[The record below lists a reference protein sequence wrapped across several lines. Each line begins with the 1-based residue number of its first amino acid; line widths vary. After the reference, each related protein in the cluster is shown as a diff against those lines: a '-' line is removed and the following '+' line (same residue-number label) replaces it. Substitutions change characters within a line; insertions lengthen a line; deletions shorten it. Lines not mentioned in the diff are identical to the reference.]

1 MAYRV
6 AKFKKHTR
14 RAKKN
19 KQKQTRVK
27 RMRRM
32 RGGSGPTV
40 SSASVGTSPQTYT
53 FTVATPISP
62 SSTSTNF
69 PSDLGTFT
77 PANQQISFTN
87 PTKKILDI
95 KIKNGT
101 VAYGSSSFGTSSST
115 KASISIGTATSL
127 VPNGI
132 SSSVRGSKEIS
143 LEPGGRPGP
152 VTIKGLGAASFGTVP
167 PTLTFEVTAV

>member
-40 SSASVGTSPQTYT
+40 GSASVGMSPQTYT

-101 VAYGSSSFGTSSST
+101 VAYGSSSFGTSSTT

-127 VPNGI
+127 VPNDI
-132 SSSVRGSKEIS
+132 SVRGATQIS
-143 LEPGGRPGP
+143 SGPGGRSGP
-152 VTIKGLGAASFGTVP
+152 VTIKGLGAASFGTLP
-167 PTLTFEVTAV
+167 ATLTFEVTAV